1 MESAKRVHEGT
12 ITTAL
17 VKSVLKEAEERK
29 AKKVIEV
36 DVDVGQ
42 LTFLNP
48 EQVRFWFQ
56 ILTKD
61 TILEGSR
68 LVIEEREGVVRCGQC
83 GYEGG
88 FKYAD
93 DSAFHLRVPTLQC
106 PRCDAQVEIVDGRD
120 CIVRRVRMLV

>member
-1 MESAKRVHEGT
+1 VHEGT

-17 VKSVLKEAEERK
+17 VKSVLKEADERK

-68 LVIEEREGVVRCGQC
+68 LVIEEREGVVRCSQC

-106 PRCDAQVEIVDGRD
+106 PQCDALVEIVDGKD

>member
-36 DVDVGQ
+36 VVDVGQ
-42 LTFLNP
+42 LAFLNP
-48 EQVRFWFQ
+48 DQVRFWFQ

-61 TILEGSR
+61 TALEGSR
-68 LVIEEREGVVRCGQC
+68 LVIEEHEGVVRCSQC

-93 DSAFHLRVPTLQC
+93 DSTFHMRLPTLQC
-106 PRCDAQVEIVDGRD
+106 PKCDAVVEIVEGKD
-120 CIVRRVRMLV
+120 CIVRRVRMMV